1 MSLIFENIL
10 VVFNPASGGGQK
22 NFVLEV
28 IEHLKQAGCLV
39 DLYDTKAPEDATQ
52 FLQSLTKEYDLIIAA
67 GGDGTTNEVVN
78 GLLDK
83 DTPLAV
89 IPVGTTNVL
98 ANELGLPRSPE
109 RLAKAILKGKIRK
122 VHLARMNKKRFV
134 LMAGFGY
141 DAWVVHGVNPGIK
154 KRFGKLAYVLSMLQQ
169 IRPYGSKSYDVDVD
183 GKIYKAKSV
192 IITNGKYYG
201 GSFILSRKA
210 NLSDPNLQVFLF
222 RARNKLEL
230 LTILFSLPFGLI
242 EKLPGLLSVPGKHIK
257 ISTNNS
263 DVVQADGDFA
273 GYLPVDVRIE
283 PGTVPFVVA

>member
-1 MSLIFENIL
+1 MSISFESIL
-10 VVFNPASGGGQK
+10 VVFNPASGGGQRDA
-22 NFVLEV
+22 VLEV
-28 IEHLKQAGCLV
+28 VSHLKKAGCHV
-39 DLYDTKAPEDATQ
+39 DLYDTKGPEDATLY
-52 FLQSLTKEYDLIIAA
+52 LQELNQEYDLIIAA

-78 GLLDK
+78 GLLEK
-83 DTPLAV
+83 DVPLAV

-98 ANELGLPRSPE
+98 ANELGLPKSPK
-109 RLAKAILKGKIRK
+109 RLAKAILKGKIRE

-141 DAWVVHGVNPGIK
+141 DAWVVNGVNPGIK

-183 GKIYKAKSV
+183 GKVYKAKSV

-201 GSFILSRKA
+201 GKFILSRKA
-210 NLSDPNLQVFLF
+210 DLSDPNLQVFLF

-230 LTILFSLPFGLI
+230 LTILFSLPFGII
-242 EKLPGLLSVPGKHIK
+242 EKLPGLLSISGKNIK
-257 ISTNNS
+257 ISTNKS

-273 GYLPVDVRIE
+273 GYLPVDVSIE
-283 PGTVPFVVA
+283 PETFPFVVA